1 MVFSCPSIQQINLF
15 NLFIDFNQ
23 FQLHNATFTINSTA
37 SKLNND
43 NIEQKSKGFMLK
55 VLYTQ
60 PYNIAHM
67 IEHDH
72 MPINKFDQQMSYCNV
87 LE

>member
-1 MVFSCPSIQQINLF
+1 
-15 NLFIDFNQ
+15 
-23 FQLHNATFTINSTA
+23 
-37 SKLNND
+37 
-43 NIEQKSKGFMLK
+43 MLK